1 MRVEN
6 SFITLVDNMDNS
18 SLCVC
23 AYYVCVCVRG
33 IRYESEMESK
43 FGGHYIRIIHYLIMI
58 NYYRI
63 NPASIDQYILF

>member
-18 SLCVC
+18 SVCVC
-23 AYYVCVCVRG
+23 AYYVCHT
-33 IRYESEMESK
+33 IQSEMKSK